1 MFESDPGVDLSSP
14 DELTHYHL
22 SGLTSPNGG
31 TALVGL
37 CNETVPDDFNDG
49 WWVKDTIV
57 ADTVP
62 RIKSCA
68 FADRSVR
75 PLTHKRVVV
84 IIGGSIG
91 RGSCTSLFVPILRG

>member
-1 MFESDPGVDLSSP
+1 MVFESDPGVDMSNP
-14 DELTHYHL
+14 DELTHYHI

-31 TALVGL
+31 TALIGL
-37 CNETVPDDFNDG
+37 CNETVPDDFEDG
-49 WWVKDTIV
+49 WWVKDTIL

-75 PLTHKRVVV
+75 PLNHKRVVA
-84 IIGGSIG
+84 IGG
-91 RGSCTSLFVPILRG
+91 C